1 MFTHIDVLHLEKNN
15 PTHQYMLG
23 VKGLA
28 SGFAKKGAL
37 VDTKLT
43 KRHRCALAAKKPNRA
58 SGATGKTLAK
68 NILPF

>member
-1 MFTHIDVLHLEKNN
+1 MFTHIDVLYLEKNN

-23 VKGLA
+23 VTGLA

-43 KRHRCALAAKKPNRA
+43 KRH
-58 SGATGKTLAK
+58 
-68 NILPF
+68 